1 MLHQNHRL
9 NMAQGVW
16 KSMARGVFETMA
28 GALKTSLHPSS
39 TGISD
44 EYSKYEPFF
53 DAVKAGDW
61 KTAKEFYNQHPEA
74 VRARHPFSGKTA
86 LHMAVDARQTKM
98 VEKLV
103 KLMDEK
109 DLEIKSTVGGVT
121 ALGVASNTGITEM
134 AECMVKK
141 NRKLLTIPNSFN
153 MIPLVRAYCNGYWH
167 MARYLYSETPV
178 EYLWADNGPSGATI
192 ISQSFAS
199 KEFEIAWD
207 LIQSCPKLAFTVDH
221 FDSTPLHALA
231 GLPSSFWSGAHLN
244 FWQQWIYDRIDIQP
258 PPLTVNFTAITV
270 RNEENGQ
277 ANNKRTPMRSV
288 AGLLEGLVSHSKK
301 QKEGLVSY
309 IAEKLGISHIYKIK
323 TVHVRSLAVLDVMC
337 KEIKKLDMDQ
347 QLLSTVASAML
358 RAVDKGNVEFIT
370 KICKANPEL
379 QFVWNNEKSKILF
392 HYAVQCRQEK
402 IYNLLHG
409 ISAKDWFI
417 ALTDNDKNNML
428 HMAGLLA
435 PFTQLNCIPGA
446 ALQMQRELQWYKEVE
461 EVVPPKF
468 LDSTNKDNLT
478 PRDLFTKSHSE
489 LLQKG
494 EKWMKETATS
504 YTVVGA
510 LIITMMFAA
519 AITVPGGNKDTGFPA
534 FINEKLFM
542 VFIASDAISLFSSTT
557 ATLTFL
563 GILTSRYAEDDFLKS
578 LPTKMI
584 IGLATLFFAIAT
596 MMIAFSTALLIIN
609 CGHSWIVIPVIL
621 LSSVPVTLFAWMEFP
636 LLVRITVSTYGKGK
650 FNRNVKRWL

>member
-1 MLHQNHRL
+1 
-9 NMAQGVW
+9 
-16 KSMARGVFETMA
+16 
-28 GALKTSLHPSS
+28 
-39 TGISD
+39 
-44 EYSKYEPFF
+44 
-53 DAVKAGDW
+53 
-61 KTAKEFYNQHPEA
+61 
-74 VRARHPFSGKTA
+74 
-86 LHMAVDARQTKM
+86 MAVDARQTKM
-98 VEKLV
+98 VKKLV
-103 KLMDEK
+103 KLMDVK

-167 MARYLYSETPV
+167 MSRYLYSETPV

-199 KEFEIAWD
+199 KEF
-207 LIQSCPKLAFTVDH
+207 
-221 FDSTPLHALA
+221 
-231 GLPSSFWSGAHLN
+231 G
-244 FWQQWIYDRIDIQP
+244 IDIQP

-288 AGLLEGLVSHSKK
+288 AGLLEGLVSQSKK

-309 IAEKLGISHIYKIK
+309 IAEKLGINRIYKIK

-417 ALTDNDKNNML
+417 ALTDNDNNNML

-446 ALQMQRELQWYKEVE
+446 ALQMQRELQWYKV
-461 EVVPPKF
+461 
-468 LDSTNKDNLT
+468 
-478 PRDLFTKSHSE
+478 RISHS
-489 LLQKG
+489 
-494 EKWMKETATS
+494 A
-504 YTVVGA
+504 Y
-510 LIITMMFAA
+510 IIL
-519 AITVPGGNKDTGFPA
+519 N
-534 FINEKLFM
+534 
-542 VFIASDAISLFSSTT
+542 
-557 ATLTFL
+557 
-563 GILTSRYAEDDFLKS
+563 Y
-578 LPTKMI
+578 LP
-584 IGLATLFFAIAT
+584 
-596 MMIAFSTALLIIN
+596 
-609 CGHSWIVIPVIL
+609 
-621 LSSVPVTLFAWMEFP
+621 
-636 LLVRITVSTYGKGK
+636 
-650 FNRNVKRWL
+650 